1 MNALLALTTHKQN
14 PFYAALPHA
23 NIMLFRGSTLSK
35 GRFSHT
41 DHRSMHVFPHH
52 PRLQGHFPTHSPLK
66 NNSSRS
72 HVRKT
77 FSSQFQSNRSFP
89 YADPIQKVI
98 FYAKLSQ
105 GRIFPRNPHPMSR
118 FPALL
123 RSAATL
129 CSAINHLLRQR
140 RILRQNC
147 VLQKH
152 LVPSW
157 KKGGP
162 SEARDRPFLQ
172 F

>member
-1 MNALLALTTHKQN
+1 MALHRASK
-14 PFYAALPHA
+14 
-23 NIMLFRGSTLSK
+23 ILFRSASLSK

-52 PRLQGHFPTHSPLK
+52 PRLKGHFPTHSPLK
-66 NNSSRS
+66 NNSFAA
-72 HVRKT
+72 HVRKA

-89 YADPIQKVI
+89 YPDPIQKVI
-98 FYAKLSQ
+98 FYADPDQERL
-105 GRIFPRNPHPMSR
+105 FPRNPHPMSH